1 MSKISKQI
9 REFFSS
15 EDEKKILDL
24 IEKSEFKT
32 RRVIGRGTL
41 TIDSKEVFHSPKF
54 KKYKKKK
61 KKIVNS

>member
-9 REFFSS
+9 REFFFFFV
-15 EDEKKILDL
+15 EKKILDL

-41 TIDSKEVFHSPKF
+41 I
-54 KKYKKKK
+54 
-61 KKIVNS
+61 N